1 MILIDFRCFTCEIGP
16 SVNVCKPLERLGE
29 LMRDAD
35 PQLTQQL
42 MNDVALSSLSRELAR
57 SPEKREV
64 LCEVIYSF
72 TQEAWEP
79 VSSCFWMHFGP

>member
-1 MILIDFRCFTCEIGP
+1 MAFMEQCREGVRDVGTPTLEAFFELFRDSEP
-16 SVNVCKPLERLGE
+16 HLRLV
-29 LMRDAD
+29 
-35 PQLTQQL
+35 
-42 MNDVALSSLSRELAR
+42 DVALSSLSRELAR